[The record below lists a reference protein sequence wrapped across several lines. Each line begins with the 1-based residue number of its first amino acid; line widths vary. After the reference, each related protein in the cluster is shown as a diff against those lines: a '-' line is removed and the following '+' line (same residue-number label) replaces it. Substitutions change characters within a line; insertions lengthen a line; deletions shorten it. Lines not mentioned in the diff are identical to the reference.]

1 MSNIT
6 NVSKADILIAYKV
19 LQNIE
24 KNGSTHNAI
33 QQVQNILANYVM
45 ELELKNNSNL

>member
-1 MSNIT
+1 MSNIID
-6 NVSKADILIAYKV
+6 VSKTDILIAYKV

-24 KNGSTHNAI
+24 KNSSTRNAI
-33 QQVQNILANYVM
+33 QQVQNILANYLM